1 MTEVSNW
8 NCIWFWSVS
17 FFTYLTY
24 FSFICFSSRPFSPI
38 DCMMNS
44 HSVSVCLVVFLP
56 SSMCT
61 SSPSLFSIP
70 ILCQRTCSFFSSCFH
85 RFVVSS
91 SRFPLPH
98 LVPSSFFLLV
108 VALLFLLHLSSSFF
122 FLFPDSL
129 FPHVLI
135 SCFKYTTERVYRD
148 RNLDEKWKLIKIIVL
163 LLLEKKKISMNPM
176 FGLLFS
182 SPSILCSFFY
192 SSFLGN
198 NFTSLLFVSSLS
210 LIWQYFSSSTYPFS
224 LLLLTNSPQRPSF
237 LFLSYDYNMDFE
249 FDWEIFLFWNTDLRE
264 PNMRFY
270 RFIHWTGRLSNK

>member
-1 MTEVSNW
+1 MISTGFMILVPLSLSLSDNNDRGIELELHLVL
-8 NCIWFWSVS
+8 IRL

-61 SSPSLFSIP
+61 SSPSSLFSIP

-135 SCFKYTTERVYRD
+135 SCFKYTTERSVQ
-148 RNLDEKWKLIKIIVL
+148 
-163 LLLEKKKISMNPM
+163 
-176 FGLLFS
+176 G
-182 SPSILCSFFY
+182 
-192 SSFLGN
+192 
-198 NFTSLLFVSSLS
+198 
-210 LIWQYFSSSTYPFS
+210 
-224 LLLLTNSPQRPSF
+224 
-237 LFLSYDYNMDFE
+237 
-249 FDWEIFLFWNTDLRE
+249 
-264 PNMRFY
+264 
-270 RFIHWTGRLSNK
+270 